1 MEIGKFFRHDLR
13 DLWSADVSRLSPLTR
28 LQVRCLRLAVVAG
41 EEFRQGVLS
50 LRAMGLVYATLLS
63 LVPFLAVMFSLLKA
77 FGAHQQIEP
86 FLAQALAPLG
96 PQGGEISRRVVEF
109 VNNLQVGVLGTVGV
123 GGLFLTAISLIGKIE
138 DALNHIWRVRRA
150 RSLARKFSD
159 YLSVVL
165 VGPVLV
171 FTAFALTASARS
183 HWLVQQMVRVE
194 SLGLVVAMVTRVT
207 PFFFLCTAFTFLY
220 KFVPNT
226 QVRFRSALLGGAIA
240 GILWQLAGVGFAAFV
255 ANSARY
261 TAIYS
266 GFAVLIIFPI
276 WLYVGWLIVLVGGE
290 VAYFHQYPS
299 TYLTWASWRGH
310 SHLSRARLALS
321 TLAVITRRH
330 LTEER
335 PWRLTELSTA
345 LNVPPAI
352 VEDLVDEFVRRGILF
367 RTVEPEG
374 VVLGRLPEH
383 VTVSEILDA
392 VDDLDLY
399 GSEAPAESEDPV
411 LHLLRRRDHAI
422 RRALEGIT
430 LQSLTAE
437 ARTSDPNSAAPIPA
451 VPLK

>member
-1 MEIGKFFRHDLR
+1 M
-13 DLWSADVSRLSPLTR
+13 
-28 LQVRCLRLAVVAG
+28 
-41 EEFRQGVLS
+41 
-50 LRAMGLVYATLLS
+50 
-63 LVPFLAVMFSLLKA
+63 
-77 FGAHQQIEP
+77 AH
-86 FLAQALAPLG
+86 
-96 PQGGEISRRVVEF
+96 
-109 VNNLQVGVLGTVGV
+109 
-123 GGLFLTAISLIGKIE
+123 
-138 DALNHIWRVRRA
+138 
-150 RSLARKFSD
+150 
-159 YLSVVL
+159 
-165 VGPVLV
+165 
-171 FTAFALTASARS
+171 
-183 HWLVQQMVRVE
+183 VE

-226 QVRFRSALLGGAIA
+226 QVRFRSALIGGAIA
-240 GILWQLAGVGFAAFV
+240 GILWQLTGFGFAAFV

-321 TLAVITRRH
+321 TLAVITGRH
-330 LTEER
+330 LTEEQ
-335 PWRLTELSTA
+335 PWRLTELSAA

-352 VEDLVDEFVRRGILF
+352 LEDLVDEFVRRGMLF

-374 VVLGRLPEH
+374 IVLGRLPEH
-383 VTVSEILDA
+383 VTVSEVLDA

-399 GSEAPAESEDPV
+399 GPEAPAESEDPV
-411 LHLLRRRDHAI
+411 LHILRRRDHAI
-422 RRALEGIT
+422 RCALEGIT

-451 VPLK
+451 LPLK